1 MENERQFSPRGLT
14 LLVLEQV
21 DKLGMDACGTEIH
34 KVLDGKV
41 GYKNKSQVYVALNRL
56 YWKGLIQPAKA
67 HKVRAGARKFYTLT
81 VLGKMKLVD
90 SGGLQ

>member
-14 LLVLEQV
+14 LLVLDQV

-41 GYKNKSQVYVALNRL
+41 GYKNKSQIYVALNRL
-56 YWKGLIQPAKA
+56 YWKGLIQPARA
-67 HKVRAGARKFYTLT
+67 HKVRAGARKFYTVT
-81 VLGKMKLVD
+81 PAGKIRLIEAGAVE
-90 SGGLQ
+90 